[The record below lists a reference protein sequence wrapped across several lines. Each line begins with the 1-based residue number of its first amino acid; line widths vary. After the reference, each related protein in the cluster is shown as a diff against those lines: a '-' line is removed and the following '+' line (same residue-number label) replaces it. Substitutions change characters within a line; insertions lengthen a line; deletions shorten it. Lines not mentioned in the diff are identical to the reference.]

1 MSLQEVPADQFS
13 GPVSWP
19 LLDSLRSES
28 GEVMNIPIQ
37 ALQVS
42 YPLPQ
47 ESGHLDIYS
56 SSYGGNTE
64 HCSRNPNAE
73 NSGQYFLTPSL
84 LFYGSML
91 RTMDLGLGWRI
102 YP

>member
-1 MSLQEVPADQFS
+1 MSLQEVLKDQFS
-13 GPVSWP
+13 GPISWP

-37 ALQVS
+37 AHRVI

-47 ESGHLDIYS
+47 ESGQLDIYI

-73 NSGQYFLTPSL
+73 NSGQYFLSLSL
-84 LFYGSML
+84 LFYGSTL
-91 RTMDLGLGWRI
+91 RKM
-102 YP
+102 

>member
-37 ALQVS
+37 ALRVS
-42 YPLPQ
+42 YPLSQ

-73 NSGQYFLTPSL
+73 NSG
-84 LFYGSML
+84 
-91 RTMDLGLGWRI
+91 
-102 YP
+102 